1 MVTLYYHMA
10 TLYSTGVGIV
20 EVQGQVV
27 LVVVVC
33 VRGGGRAGTMG
44 NGSW

>member
-33 VRGGGRAGTMG
+33 VRGGGE
-44 NGSW
+44 SWDYG